1 MKTSLNKHKRSAAGL
16 LIAVAAFAAAL
27 TAVRRISRWTCRWR
41 VAAPGTV
48 AEQRGRLDTR
58 AGLFERRVD
67 GTLHAQRE
75 VGVAQQARRLRQPRN
90 RLHLRGQLRY
100 FAQSRGRL
108 PERRTGR
115 HRNVHPSGHRHRTV
129 ARVRQTRRSA
139 IEAPSRIFA
148 PIDTNLRYCIDDV
161 EASVTYYDADGVPV
175 NPYPS

>member
-16 LIAVAAFAAAL
+16 LIARRGIRGRPDRLSEGFRDGPAAGGGG
-27 TAVRRISRWTCRWR
+27 T
-41 VAAPGTV
+41 GTV

-58 AGLFERRVD
+58 TGLFERRVD

-139 IEAPSRIFA
+139 VEGAIA
-148 PIDTNLRYCIDDV
+148 NLRTHRHQPAVLHRRRGGFRHLLRCGRS
-161 EASVTYYDADGVPV
+161 AR
-175 NPYPS
+175 